1 VPSDAGS
8 IPAASTISI
17 PEPVTRP
24 IRTMGAAGSAREM
37 PPHSGREALGLA
49 ASVRD
54 RYRAAQ
60 EQVLEAAARAGRR
73 DGDDILIVA
82 VTKGFGAEA
91 VVAAAS
97 AGIAAVGEN
106 RVQEAQAKKPAATEA
121 LSAIALASAPHSPRL
136 QWHLIGH
143 LQSNKARHVLGLFDW
158 VQSVDS
164 LDIARELS
172 RRAEPQGLRLPVL
185 VEIKTAP
192 EATKH
197 GILPPEAPDLVPAIA
212 ALPGLEVR
220 GLMTVG
226 PIAEPARPAFRTLA
240 ALRTALAPGLALPL
254 QHLSMGMSGDFET
267 AVEEG
272 ATIVRLGTALFGPRG

>member
-1 VPSDAGS
+1 
-8 IPAASTISI
+8 
-17 PEPVTRP
+17 
-24 IRTMGAAGSAREM
+24 M
-37 PPHSGREALGLA
+37 PPHPSREAVELA

-54 RYRAAQ
+54 RYRAA
-60 EQVLEAAARAGRR
+60 EGRVRRAAERAGRR
-73 DGDDILIVA
+73 DAEDILIVA

-97 AGIAAVGEN
+97 AGVTAVGEN
-106 RVQEAQAKKPAATEA
+106 RVQEARAKKPAVAE
-121 LSAIALASAPHSPRL
+121 ALASGALELPSL
-136 QWHLIGH
+136 AWHLIGH
-143 LQSNKARHVLGLFDW
+143 LQSNKARHAVELFDW
-158 VQSVDS
+158 VESVDS
-164 LDIARELS
+164 VDIARELS
-172 RRAEPQGLRLPVL
+172 RRATADGRRLPVL

-197 GILPPEAPDLVPAIA
+197 GILPAEAPDLVPEIA

-226 PIAEPARPAFRTLA
+226 PVAEPSRPAFRTLA
-240 ALRTALAPGLALPL
+240 ALRAALAPGLAAPL

-272 ATIVRLGTALFGPRG
+272 ATIVRLGTALFGSRS